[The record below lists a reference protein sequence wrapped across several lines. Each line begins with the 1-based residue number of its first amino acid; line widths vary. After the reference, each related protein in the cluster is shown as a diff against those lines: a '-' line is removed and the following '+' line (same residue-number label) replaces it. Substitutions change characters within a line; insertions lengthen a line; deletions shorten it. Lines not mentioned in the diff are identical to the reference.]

1 MDCHIQAAVQ
11 SGYER
16 LFGQGGALAATLTG
30 LLTLYIALIA
40 YGFLTG
46 RTRLTLGM
54 MSPRAVTLVLVLSF
68 LSVYPAYHALFFG
81 LLMNGPDEITAALLG
96 QRGHSAIYNFADQ
109 LDGLFVR
116 FANVATSLD
125 QTNANGA
132 GIVNSQSMP
141 VTLFWL
147 SGLILLM
154 STLGV
159 LILSRLVLYLMLIL
173 GPIFI
178 LLALFPQTRGLFNG
192 WLRTAFVFAI
202 MPMLT
207 VLGGTAALMMFVP
220 LIDAISFDPQGAVK
234 RVQPMVMLF
243 MGSLIYAGFMLVL
256 FWVAASLVRDWQA
269 AMRNDPPLTPEPQT
283 LQANQTVNMG
293 GTLMALGA
301 AGAASSMGR
310 SDPVVM
316 ALNQSGQTTE
326 NRSNSINSV
335 MLNEGSVSK
344 DRFSRVEGLGSRFR
358 QAKGGATMGLTKT
371 SAPTV
376 SGGER

>member
-1 MDCHIQAAVQ
+1 MAETCPPLTLVGEVSISGSMRTMDCHIQGAVQ

-16 LFGQGGALAATLTG
+16 LFGQGGALTATLTG

-81 LLMNGPDEITAALLG
+81 LLMNGPDEITAAILG
-96 QRGHSAIYNFADQ
+96 QAGHSAIYNFADQ

-116 FANVATSLD
+116 FATVATSLD
-125 QTNANGA
+125 QSGLNGA

-173 GPIFI
+173 GPVFI

-220 LIDAISFDPQGAVK
+220 LIEAISYDPQGAVK

-243 MGSLIYAGFMLVL
+243 MGSLIYAAFMLVL

-269 AMRNDPPLTPEPQT
+269 ALRQDPPLAPE
-283 LQANQTVNMG
+283 LSSG
-293 GTLMALGA
+293 GHNGS
-301 AGAASSMGR
+301 ASLILSSQGLNPASGSIGR
-310 SDPVVM
+310 SDPVVL
-316 ALNQSGQTTE
+316 ALNQS
-326 NRSNSINSV
+326 SPSSKIN
-335 MLNEGSVSK
+335 GT
-344 DRFSRVEGLGSRFR
+344 RPH
-358 QAKGGATMGLTKT
+358 Q
-371 SAPTV
+371 
-376 SGGER
+376 